1 MLPRRPLQG
10 GPFDQSRSGD
20 GEAMDYGNNNKMKF
34 VSEALARLSIGRLLA
49 MGFSLLG
56 GLSAFLAVVAVASL
70 QAVFK
75 GESHLQVIADVHAG
89 ILGARSLEKSYR
101 LDGVVTAREE
111 VHRIVSGIP
120 AQLTALGG
128 VMEPLIQSC
137 ERYLSQ
143 FERLVDAHDQV
154 ARTKAVMAREADAAR
169 IGFEGVEQDLIESAM
184 VDGPEGRASLMLLD
198 GATSLMRKLMVLRNA
213 EWEYDRNSDQGRYDQ
228 WVLLMSD
235 LRSSTQ
241 ALAAGAADR
250 QREVLESASRSLE
263 TYRSAFEEYRSSTL
277 ISHEAELEMDR
288 IAGEMMDMATRARQS
303 VNDRQRVLNRDVYIW
318 LVAMAA
324 LTLMLGAG
332 AALLIRRQII
342 HPLRYTAEV
351 VNQIAGGQLNRP
363 VHVGRTD
370 ELGRVLEAMGR
381 MKDSLHTIVS
391 RIELGSVQL
400 EGAAG
405 SLALVTE
412 DLASGAVAQ
421 SHETDH
427 VVEAMF
433 RMSESLG
440 EVAVRTEQASGSAS
454 SARREAVEGSESA
467 AAVLRQVDLLDE
479 QIQEVSQGMAVLD
492 AQSERIGRV
501 LEVIRG
507 LAEQT
512 NLLALNAAIEAA
524 RAGEMGRGFS
534 VVADEVRNLANRTQ
548 DSAGEIA
555 GMIEALQRESKEGL
569 RRVAR
574 ARQDSACA
582 REHSSKASAALAR
595 VSEDVANIHAMNLQI
610 AAETEIQSRM
620 SGDVSQ
626 SMVRV
631 REAAEQGKERG
642 DQLLRAS
649 RELAQLAEQLR
660 VVLKHFTLL

>member
-1 MLPRRPLQG
+1 
-10 GPFDQSRSGD
+10 
-20 GEAMDYGNNNKMKF
+20 MDYGNNNKMKF
-34 VSEALARLSIGRLLA
+34 VSEALARLSIGKLLA

-70 QAVFK
+70 QAVFN

-101 LDGVVTAREE
+101 LDGVATAREE
-111 VHRIVSGIP
+111 VHRIVNGIP
-120 AQLTALGG
+120 AQLTALGE

-137 ERYLSQ
+137 ERYLNQ
-143 FERLVDAHDQV
+143 FERLADAHDQV
-154 ARTKAVMAREADAAR
+154 ARTKAVMAREADSAR

-235 LRSSTQ
+235 MRSSTQ

-303 VNDRQRVLNRDVYIW
+303 VNDRQRVLNRDVYIS

-324 LTLMLGAG
+324 LTLLLGAG

-363 VHVGRTD
+363 IHVGRTD
-370 ELGRVLEAMGR
+370 ELGRVLEAMER

-391 RIELGSVQL
+391 RIELGSAQL

-421 SHETDH
+421 SHETDL
-427 VVEAMF
+427 VVVAML

-479 QIQEVSQGMAVLD
+479 QIQEVSHGMAVLD
-492 AQSERIGRV
+492 VQSERIGRV

-574 ARQDSACA
+574 AQQDSACA
-582 REHSSKASAALAR
+582 REHSSRASAALAR
-595 VSEDVANIHAMNLQI
+595 VSEDVANIHAMNLQV

-642 DQLLRAS
+642 DRLLRAS

-660 VVLKHFTLL
+660 VVLKHFTLS

>member
-1 MLPRRPLQG
+1 
-10 GPFDQSRSGD
+10 
-20 GEAMDYGNNNKMKF
+20 MDYGNNYKMKL
-34 VSEALARLSIGRLLA
+34 VSEALARLSIGKLLA

-70 QAVFK
+70 QAVFN

-101 LDGVVTAREE
+101 LDGVATAREE
-111 VHRIVSGIP
+111 VHRLVNGIP

-137 ERYLSQ
+137 ERYLNQ
-143 FERLVDAHDQV
+143 FARLADAHDQV
-154 ARTKAVMAREADAAR
+154 AQTKAVMAREADSAR

-250 QREVLESASRSLE
+250 QREVLESASRALE
-263 TYRSAFEEYRSSTL
+263 TYRSAFEEYRSSML

-288 IAGEMMDMATRARQS
+288 IADEMTDMATRVRQA
-303 VNDRQRVLNRDVYIW
+303 VNDRQRVLNRDVYIS

-324 LTLMLGAG
+324 LTLLLGAG

-363 VHVGRTD
+363 ILVGRTD

-391 RIELGSVQL
+391 RIELGSAQL

-412 DLASGAVAQ
+412 DLVSGAVAQ
-421 SHETDH
+421 SHETDL
-427 VVEAMF
+427 VVVAML

-479 QIQEVSQGMAVLD
+479 QIQEVSHGMAVLD
-492 AQSERIGRV
+492 VQSERIGRV

-548 DSAGEIA
+548 DSAGEVA

-574 ARQDSACA
+574 AQQDSASA
-582 REHSSKASAALAR
+582 REHSSRASAALAR
-595 VSEDVANIHAMNLQI
+595 VSEDVANIHAMNLRV

-620 SGDVSQ
+620 SVDVSQ

-642 DQLLRAS
+642 DRLLRAS

-660 VVLKHFTLL
+660 VVLKHFTLS